1 MLLQNTAQTAQAF
14 FDAADQHF
22 ADEEPLLAYENIWRA
37 AAHALTAVA
46 EQRGWPT
53 DDARALKAA
62 ADRLANEASDH
73 HLRHQYAV
81 AQQFRAKFNYGFVES
96 YQLADY
102 CRLMREFVDRML
114 ALLDEDGPV
123 ASLPADERARAARD
137 CLQTADAEFTA
148 GAATPASATLWQAA
162 VHAVMALAVQRG
174 WPAANH
180 QGIKAAADRLAAET
194 DIGTGDAAIAAGFFA
209 AQQFHA
215 NARHDFME
223 PDDIARGRPLVED
236 FVHRVLSLLE
246 D

>member
-1 MLLQNTAQTAQAF
+1 MLAQDTAQTARAF
-14 FDAADQHF
+14 FDAADRHF

-46 EQRGWPT
+46 QQRGWPT

-62 ADRLANEASDH
+62 ADRLADEAKDH

-81 AQQFRAKFNYGFVES
+81 AQQFRARFNHGFVES

-123 ASLPADERARAARD
+123 ASLPAHEHAQAAGECR
-137 CLQTADAEFTA
+137 QTADAEFA
-148 GAATPASATLWQAA
+148 SGLATQASATLWQAA
-162 VHAVMALAVQRG
+162 VHAVMAVAAQRG
-174 WPAANH
+174 WPCDGH
-180 QGIKAAADRLAAET
+180 RDVKAAADRIAA
-194 DIGTGDAAIAAGFFA
+194 DTGEAAIAAGFFA

-215 NARHDFME
+215 NSRHDFME
-223 PDDIARGRPLVED
+223 PDDIARGRPLAQD
-236 FVHRVLSLLE
+236 FVHRILDLLE